1 MSPPSPPP
9 PGWFPDPDGHGLRW
23 WDGERWTEHYHQ
35 PDAVHQTPL
44 PSQVPSRLSGVSISR
59 PNRNPT
65 PMDAWNGLMTGGH
78 WVIVVVLLFML
89 VSLSLMLIAT
99 LAGASTATAQD
110 IAAKVIVYGGLALLG
125 LRFLASR

>member
-1 MSPPSPPP
+1 
-9 PGWFPDPDGHGLRW
+9 
-23 WDGERWTEHYHQ
+23 
-35 PDAVHQTPL
+35 
-44 PSQVPSRLSGVSISR
+44 
-59 PNRNPT
+59 
-65 PMDAWNGLMTGGH
+65 MDAWNGLMTGGH